1 MRLPCDLRKGALKER
16 RIPWTVEMPLAT
28 HESGTGCGFSM
39 WPYAQAGKDGAAL
52 MDTTMATWESLRAQ
66 SRTMSAEKNVRK
78 NFSSA
83 SKNL

>member
-52 MDTTMATWESLRAQ
+52 MDTTMATWESTISNDECGEERA
-66 SRTMSAEKNVRK
+66 EEFLVGV
-78 NFSSA
+78 
-83 SKNL
+83 